1 MPITAMLEE
10 GIKVCAPIHD
20 AVLIEAPLNQL
31 DEAISKAQMI
41 MGDISED
48 VLDGFRLSSDVD
60 VVKYPGRYSD
70 ERGAQM
76 WETIISL
83 ATEGQGRE

>member
-1 MPITAMLEE
+1 
-10 GIKVCAPIHD
+10 
-20 AVLIEAPLNQL
+20 L

-41 MGDISED
+41 MGDISEY

-60 VVKYPGRYSD
+60 VVEYPGRYSD
-70 ERGAQM
+70 ERGVQM